1 MGKKIYR
8 PKGPIF
14 GPKQRFFILRD
25 MPTGKFSILTREG
38 VRKIIELTRGGGKK
52 IYWLHYEWGVL
63 SMPCNI
69 KNISIKEKSFY
80 YGKNCMFFS
89 ENSIENI
96 LY

>member
-25 MPTGKFSILTREG
+25 MPTEKFSILTREG
-38 VRKIIELTRGGGKK
+38 VRKIIELTRGRGKK

-69 KNISIKEKSFY
+69 KNISIKEKVFIMV
-80 YGKNCMFFS
+80 KTVCFLVK
-89 ENSIENI
+89 IV
-96 LY
+96 